1 MRFAS
6 SWSDCVEYFVD
17 SWQCYNGIALYY
29 TETFLSQNAVQYHS
43 IKIFFLSHCI
53 KMRPDCSQGDML
65 SFTLLVGCVLPVAK
79 GELWE
84 GLQGSW
90 QGDILSLPLT
100 HLAGISEP
108 LKNNY
113 SRKHWKMPLGGHS
126 QWTDHGLLQKCLFNI
141 NMCLL
146 CNFATCY
153 CILLHTQFM
162 LGSVPNWFVLT
173 YVMV

>member
-29 TETFLSQNAVQYHS
+29 TEPFLSQNAVQYHS
-43 IKIFFLSHCI
+43 IKIFFLFHCI
-53 KMRPDCSQGDML
+53 KMGPDCSQGNML
-65 SFTLLVGCVLPVAK
+65 SFTLLAGCVLPVAK

-90 QGDILSLPLT
+90 HGDILSLPLT

-108 LKNNY
+108 LKTITPGNIEKCPSGDIPSEQIMVYYENA
-113 SRKHWKMPLGGHS
+113 LLTLICVCCVIL
-126 QWTDHGLLQKCLFNI
+126 QHGTVYFSIHNLCWGVFQIDLYW
-141 NMCLL
+141 NM
-146 CNFATCY
+146 
-153 CILLHTQFM
+153 
-162 LGSVPNWFVLT
+162 
-173 YVMV
+173 